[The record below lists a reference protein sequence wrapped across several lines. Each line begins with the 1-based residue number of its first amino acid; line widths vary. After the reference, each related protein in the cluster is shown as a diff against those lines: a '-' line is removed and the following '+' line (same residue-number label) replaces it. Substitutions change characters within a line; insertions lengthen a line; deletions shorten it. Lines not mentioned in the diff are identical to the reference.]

1 MILLDTNVVSETMK
15 PEPDAAVRA
24 WLNDQAAETLYL
36 SSVTLAELLFG
47 IRALPAAKRKKMLDR
62 ALNELLE
69 LFKERV
75 LPFDTDAARH
85 YADFAVTARTGGRGL
100 PTPDG
105 YIAAVAASRSFIVAS
120 RDTSPY
126 EAAGVAVINPWKDI
140 AEKTQDKIERPA
152 KR

>member
-1 MILLDTNVVSETMK
+1 MIVLDTNVVSEAMK

-47 IRALPAAKRKKMLDR
+47 IRTLPAGRRRNMLDR

-69 LFKERV
+69 LFKDRV
-75 LPFDTDAARH
+75 LPFDTDAARY
-85 YADFAVTARTGGRGL
+85 YADLAATARSGGRGF

-126 EAAGVAVINPWKDI
+126 RAAGVSVINPWE
-140 AEKTQDKIERPA
+140 AA
-152 KR
+152 

>member
-1 MILLDTNVVSETMK
+1 ME

-47 IRALPAAKRKKMLDR
+47 IGALPAGKRKNLLDR
-62 ALNELLE
+62 ALKALLD
-69 LFKERV
+69 LFGNRV
-75 LPFDTDAARH
+75 LPFDTDAARC
-85 YADFAVTARTGGRGL
+85 YADLAVAARNGGRGF

-105 YIAAVAASRSFIVAS
+105 YIAAIAASRGFIVAS

-126 EAAGVAVINPWKDI
+126 EAAGVTVVSPWES
-140 AEKTQDKIERPA
+140 A
-152 KR
+152 